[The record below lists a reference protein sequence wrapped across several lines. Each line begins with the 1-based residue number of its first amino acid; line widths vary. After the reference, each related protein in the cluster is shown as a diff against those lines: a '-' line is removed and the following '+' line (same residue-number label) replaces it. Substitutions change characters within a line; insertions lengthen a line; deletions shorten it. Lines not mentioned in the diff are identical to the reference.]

1 MNYRD
6 MNYRREPT
14 SLISLGLIVLVAAL
28 WFVPLLWVV
37 VAALRPDGARA
48 DIASLLPNFWPTL
61 THFYDAWDQ
70 ADFLV
75 YGLNSTMI
83 CAGILLVQ
91 LVTMSLAG
99 FAFARLEFRGRD
111 LLFNLVLVQMMV
123 APVVLIVP
131 NLKTIASIG
140 LYDTLGGVMAPY
152 LATAFGT
159 FLMRQTF
166 RTVPREFEEAA
177 LIDGATRID
186 LIRHVYLPLAKP
198 ALVAFSIVSVTAHWN
213 EFLWPLMVIN
223 SPSRRPL
230 TVGLAM
236 FTQGA
241 EGAQAWGVVAAG
253 TLIVIAP
260 LVVAFLLF
268 QRKFVESFMA
278 AGLK

>member
-1 MNYRD
+1 MSARGELSP
-6 MNYRREPT
+6 R
-14 SLISLGLIVLVAAL
+14 LGFGVVVVVAML
-28 WFVPLLWVV
+28 WFIPLLWVL
-37 VAALRPDGARA
+37 VAALRPDRA
-48 DIASLLPNFWPTL
+48 GGDMASLLPDFLPTSANFRE
-61 THFYDAWDQ
+61 AWDQ
-70 ADFLV
+70 ADFLI
-75 YGLNSTMI
+75 YGLNSTII
-83 CAGILLVQ
+83 CGGILVVQ

-99 FAFARLEFRGRD
+99 FAFARLEFHGRD

-131 NLKTIASIG
+131 NLKTVANLG
-140 LYDTLGGVMAPY
+140 LYNTLGGVMAPY

-166 RTVPREFEEAA
+166 RTIPKEFEEAA
-177 LIDGATRID
+177 LIDGASRLD

-198 ALVAFSIVSVTAHWN
+198 SVVAFSIVSVIAHWN

-278 AGLK
+278 SGLK

>member
-1 MNYRD
+1 
-6 MNYRREPT
+6 
-14 SLISLGLIVLVAAL
+14 
-28 WFVPLLWVV
+28 
-37 VAALRPDGARA
+37 
-48 DIASLLPNFWPTL
+48 ASLLPNFVPT
-61 THFYDAWDQ
+61 FANFAEAWDQ
-70 ADFLV
+70 ADFPV
-75 YGLNSTMI
+75 YALNSTII
-83 CAGILLVQ
+83 CGGILLIQ
-91 LVTMSLAG
+91 LLTMSLAG

-111 LLFNLVLVQMMV
+111 LLFNLVLTQMMV
-123 APVVLIVP
+123 APVILIVP
-131 NLKTIASIG
+131 NLKTIAALG

-152 LATAFGT
+152 LATAFGV

-177 LIDGATRID
+177 LMDGAKWID

-198 ALVAFSIVSVTAHWN
+198 AVVAFSIVSVVAHWN
-213 EFLWPLMVIN
+213 EFLWPLMVVN

-260 LVVAFLLF
+260 LVVVFLIF
-268 QRKFVESFMA
+268 QRRFVESFMA
-278 AGLK
+278 SGLK

>member
-1 MNYRD
+1 MSA
-6 MNYRREPT
+6 RREIG
-14 SLISLGLIVLVAAL
+14 LQVGLGLAAICALLWAIPFLWVLVAA
-28 WFVPLLWVV
+28 F
-37 VAALRPDGARA
+37 RPDRA
-48 DIASLLPNFWPTL
+48 GGEMASLLPNFVPTAANFL
-61 THFYDAWDQ
+61 EAWDQ
-70 ADFLV
+70 ADFLR
-75 YGLNSTMI
+75 YGLNSTLI
-83 CAGILLVQ
+83 CGGILVVQ

-99 FAFARLEFRGRD
+99 FAFARLEFPGREIV
-111 LLFNLVLVQMMV
+111 FNLVLVQMMI
-123 APVVLIVP
+123 APVILIVP
-131 NLKTIASIG
+131 NLKTVAALG

-177 LIDGATRID
+177 LIDGASKLD
-186 LIRHVYLPLAKP
+186 LIRFVYLPLAKP
-198 ALVAFSIVSVTAHWN
+198 AVVAFAIVSVTAHWN

-241 EGAQAWGVVAAG
+241 EGAQAWGIVAAG

-260 LVVAFLLF
+260 LVIVFLIF
-268 QRKFVESFMA
+268 QRRFVESFMA
-278 AGLK
+278 SGLK

>member
-1 MNYRD
+1 MKG
-6 MNYRREPT
+6 RRELTPQ
-14 SLISLGLIVLVAAL
+14 LGFGLVVIMAMLWAVPFLWMIVAA
-28 WFVPLLWVV
+28 
-37 VAALRPDGARA
+37 ARPDRA
-48 DIASLLPNFWPTL
+48 GGDMASLLPNFIPTPGNL
-61 THFYDAWDQ
+61 IEAWDQ

-75 YGLNSTMI
+75 YGLNSTII
-83 CAGILLVQ
+83 CTGILLVQ

-123 APVVLIVP
+123 APVILIVP
-131 NLKTIASIG
+131 NLKTVARLG
-140 LYDTLGGVMAPY
+140 MYDTLFGVMAPY
-152 LATAFGT
+152 LATAFGV

-177 LIDGATRID
+177 LIDGATRFD

-198 ALVAFSIVSVTAHWN
+198 AVVAFSIVSITAHWN

-260 LVVAFLLF
+260 LLIAFLIF
-268 QRKFVESFMA
+268 QRRFVESFMST
-278 AGLK
+278 GLK

>member
-1 MNYRD
+1 MSGRLNATH
-6 MNYRREPT
+6 MGL
-14 SLISLGLIVLVAAL
+14 SLACLCATVWAIPFLWVLVAA
-28 WFVPLLWVV
+28 F
-37 VAALRPDGARA
+37 RPDRVGG
-48 DIASLLPNFWPTL
+48 DMASLLPNFIPTAAN
-61 THFYDAWDQ
+61 FIEAWDQ
-70 ADFLV
+70 ADFLQ
-75 YGLNSTMI
+75 YGWNSTII
-83 CAGILLVQ
+83 CGGILIVQ
-91 LVTMSLAG
+91 IITMSLAG

-111 LLFNLVLVQMMV
+111 LLFNLVLVQMMI
-123 APVVLIVP
+123 APVILIVP
-131 NLKTIASIG
+131 NLKTVAALG

-166 RTVPREFEEAA
+166 RTVPKEFEEAA
-177 LIDGATRID
+177 LIDGATKLD
-186 LIRHVYLPLAKP
+186 LIRFVYLPLAKP
-198 ALVAFSIVSVTAHWN
+198 AVVAFAIVSVTAHWN

-260 LVVAFLLF
+260 LVLAFLIF
-268 QRKFVESFMA
+268 QRRFVESFMA
-278 AGLK
+278 SGLK

>member
-1 MNYRD
+1 MRA
-6 MNYRREPT
+6 RRELTPA
-14 SLISLGLIVLVAAL
+14 IGFGLVVLVAAL
-28 WFVPLLWVV
+28 WFVPLLWVA
-37 VAALRPDGARA
+37 VASLRPDRA
-48 DIASLLPNFWPTL
+48 GDAASLLPDFIPTL
-61 THFYDAWDQ
+61 ANFLEAWDQ

-75 YGLNSTMI
+75 YGLNSTII
-83 CAGILLVQ
+83 CGGILLVQ

-99 FAFARLEFRGRD
+99 FAFARLEFPGRD
-111 LLFNLVLVQMMV
+111 AIFNLVLVQMMV

-152 LATAFGT
+152 LATAFGA

-166 RTVPREFEEAA
+166 RTIPREFEEAA
-177 LIDGATRID
+177 MIDGATRLE
-186 LIRHVYLPLAKP
+186 LIRHVYLPLARP
-198 ALVAFSIVSVTAHWN
+198 AIVAFSIVSVTAHWN

-241 EGAQAWGVVAAG
+241 EGAQAWGLVAAG
-253 TLIVIAP
+253 TIIVIAP

-278 AGLK
+278 SGLK